1 MASMN
6 INHFDI
12 SKTGMLFFDLLNSFI
27 HGGDEDVK
35 ARKMPMVKNAVRL
48 MRASRA
54 AAMPIFFAKAN
65 HRSDGFTASNLI
77 TDTDTK
83 LKPWPNG
90 MVAWRKP
97 SAVEGDWGSEV
108 IPELEPCPDDYY
120 IPKCRYSAFYQTYL
134 DLALRVRGIDTLII
148 SGGSTDV
155 GVCATVFAGR
165 DHDYHLIVARD
176 ACATGHDQRA
186 HDALMELVFPRMAR
200 IRTTDEII
208 EMIHRKSAP

>member
-1 MASMN
+1 MN
-6 INHFDI
+6 VNHFDI

-27 HGGDEDVK
+27 HGSDDDVK

-48 MRASRA
+48 MHAGRA

-65 HRSDGFTASNLI
+65 HRPDGSTASNLI
-77 TDTDTK
+77 TDTNTN
-83 LKPWPNG
+83 LKPWHNG

-97 SAVEGDWGSEV
+97 HSVEGDWGSEV
-108 IPELEPCPDDYY
+108 IPELEPRADDYY
-120 IPKCRYSAFYQTYL
+120 VPKCRYSPFYQTYL
-134 DLALRVRGIDTLII
+134 DLALRARGIDTLII

-165 DHDYHLIVARD
+165 DHDYNLIVARD
-176 ACATGHDQRA
+176 ACATSHDQRA

>member
-1 MASMN
+1 MN
-6 INHFDI
+6 VNHFDI

-27 HGGDEDVK
+27 HGSDDDAT

-48 MRASRA
+48 MHACRA
-54 AAMPIFFAKAN
+54 AAVPIFFAKAN
-65 HRSDGFTASNLI
+65 HRADGATASNLI

-83 LKPWPNG
+83 LNPWHSG
-90 MVAWRKP
+90 IVAWRKP
-97 SAVEGDWGSEV
+97 SAVDGDWSSEV
-108 IPELEPCPDDYY
+108 IPELEPSANDYY

-134 DLALRVRGIDTLII
+134 DLALRARGIDTLII

-208 EMIHRKSAP
+208 EMIRGKSVP